1 MTTPQNL
8 TNEQKR
14 ELKFLEPGL
23 KVAAARRDF
32 EECKR
37 ITVKLQK
44 LLRPTGHETRL
55 MQSKNWL
62 FETAMEVGN
71 IEYAIRGFLGV
82 RQRVS
87 SATRLY
93 LEATALL
100 AICYLRK
107 SDLDGAK
114 PYMIEALRCEKNIK
128 SENKRSEF
136 KVSLAKRFDEEALLS
151 SISSS
156 VTEDLDI
163 DKVQCDAINLTKT
176 KHEDEILEMLGSN
189 VPEGALDFIKRVNA
203 ESKNLLTHEEILK
216 LPSPATFQQKKK
228 LGSGVLSAFQTVIW
242 QSLCDKDSEVYKMW
256 FTNGLQAVMD
266 KKYLVSAIVGTLAGL
281 KIGIYAIAVYLTS
294 LLMKIGIETFCS
306 VYKPNSLMA
315 LRK

>member
-1 MTTPQNL
+1 MSNPPVL

-14 ELKFLEPGL
+14 QLKLLEPSL
-23 KVAAARRDF
+23 RLASARRDF

-37 ITVKLQK
+37 LTAQIQN

-62 FETAMEVGN
+62 YETAMEVGKV
-71 IEYAIRGFLGV
+71 EYAIRGFVGV
-82 RQRVS
+82 RQRAS
-87 SATRLY
+87 RSTRLY

-107 SDLDGAK
+107 SDLDKAR
-114 PYMIEALRCEKNIK
+114 PYMVEALKCEKNIK
-128 SENKRSEF
+128 SDHKRSEF

-156 VTEDLDI
+156 VTQELDVDRIQEDAAKLI
-163 DKVQCDAINLTKT
+163 QT
-176 KHEDEILEMLGSN
+176 KHEDEILEMLGAN
-189 VPEGALDFIKRVNA
+189 VPEGALDFIERVNA
-203 ESKNLLTHEEILK
+203 ESKNLLTYEEKLR

-228 LGSGVLSAFQTVIW
+228 LGKGILSAFQTVIW
-242 QSLCDKDSEVYKMW
+242 QSLCDKNSEVYKMW
-256 FTNGLQAVMD
+256 FTNGLQAVLD
-266 KKYLVSAIVGTLAGL
+266 KKYLTTAIVGSLAGL
-281 KIGIYAIAVYLTS
+281 KIGIYAVAVYLTS
-294 LLMKIGIETFCS
+294 LLIKIGIETFCN
-306 VYKPNSLMA
+306 VYQPNNLMA